1 MVSGPV
7 TVVVVGT
14 SGKVDV
20 AKVPQPDFSRVSRP
34 SHTSEVGLVAQRLVA
49 LES

>member
-14 SGKVDV
+14 SGAVDV
-20 AKVPQPDFSRVSRP
+20 VKVPRPDFSRASRL
-34 SHTSEVGLVAQRLVA
+34 SHGSEVGLAAQRLVA